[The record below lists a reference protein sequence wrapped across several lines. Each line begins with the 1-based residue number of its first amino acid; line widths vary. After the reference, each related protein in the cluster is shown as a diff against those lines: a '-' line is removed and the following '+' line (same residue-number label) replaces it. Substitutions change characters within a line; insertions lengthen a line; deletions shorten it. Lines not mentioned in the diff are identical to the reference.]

1 MDGRIAPTDLL
12 RLMVTGVELK
22 PVEIGIFAP
31 DLRPAQALSAG
42 EVGYVA
48 TGLKTVR
55 ECRAGD
61 TFTQAARPAAESL
74 PGYRK
79 VKPMVFAGIYPVEG
93 RTTPI

>member
-55 ECRAGD
+55 ECRGRHLHPGRPPGSRIPSRLPQS
-61 TFTQAARPAAESL
+61 QANGIRRYL
-74 PGYRK
+74 PVDGEDY
-79 VKPMVFAGIYPVEG
+79 AI
-93 RTTPI
+93 